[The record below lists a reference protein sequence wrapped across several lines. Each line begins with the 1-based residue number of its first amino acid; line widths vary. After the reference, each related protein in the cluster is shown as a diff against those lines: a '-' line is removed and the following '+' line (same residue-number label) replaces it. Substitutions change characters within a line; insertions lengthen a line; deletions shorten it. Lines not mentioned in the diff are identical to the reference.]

1 MTASAGGMFRQGQR
15 RPAFLVFFL
24 LSTHSQAA
32 PCDCSGEPA
41 EVGNKP
47 CKATGDPHFRTF
59 DMKKCVSHTYR
70 LSRAHPL
77 PRIRVGAGVGSN
89 APARFRAQV
98 RLHGQGDLPARQGRP
113 EKLRL

>member
-1 MTASAGGMFRQGQR
+1 MMASTGMFRQGQR

-32 PCDCSGEPA
+32 PCDCSSEPA
-41 EVGNKP
+41 EVGNNP

-77 PRIRVGAGVGSN
+77 PRILVGAGVGSN